1 MESNVKT
8 VNFRTN
14 YNNKLACPYFIH
26 LDIAPARGSVPES
39 VLDNTLIVIS
49 TMDGSHAPV
58 RTRLHDLSRFPL
70 KDLHDNLVLLSHGM
84 TKDKFLDLLLAKKGV
99 TLDTELAVY
108 YYHQVEV
115 SS

>member
-58 RTRLHDLSRFPL
+58 RTRLYDLARFPL
-70 KDLHDNLVLLSHGM
+70 KELNDNLVMLSHGM
-84 TKDKFLDLLLAKKGV
+84 TKDQFLDLLLKKKGISA
-99 TLDTELAVY
+99 DTELAVY
-108 YYHQVEV
+108 YYHQEDV